1 MDETVSA
8 PLTGPGGGAHGLY
21 VVAECPEGVQPELFT
36 GDVTSEEGGHDRIRA
51 GMRRKPVARRGGT
64 LP

>member
-1 MDETVSA
+1 MDETVTA

-36 GDVTSEEGGHDRIRA
+36 GDVTSEEG
-51 GMRRKPVARRGGT
+51 P
-64 LP
+64 